1 MYFFFSKV
9 LLFLISPI
17 IWISVLLLIALFT
30 KRPKLKKRSLL
41 FAVLLLLIFSNQGL
55 LELFARHWNIP
66 RSSIDKNKVYSAV
79 IVLGGFSGEDNRGN
93 GFFNENSDRF
103 IQGIR
108 LKTEGR
114 VSHILI
120 SGGNGS
126 LGADAFTEGAWVQQ
140 ELKEFKFPDSVVL
153 IEKKSRNTLENAAFS
168 KQLLEQAHLP
178 PPYLLVTST
187 WHMRR
192 SEYIFKKAGLDV
204 IPYSCNY
211 LAGNRTLSFTEFF
224 FPDTHTLYIWDYYI
238 KEFIGLMV
246 THIKYM
252 F

>member
-9 LLFLISPI
+9 LLFIISPI
-17 IWISVLLLIALFT
+17 IWISVLLLISLFS

-41 FAVLLLLIFSNQGL
+41 FAILLLLIFSNQGL

-66 RSSIDKNKVYSAV
+66 RSSIDQQKVYSAV
-79 IVLGGFSGEDNRGN
+79 IVLGGFSGGDNKGN

-108 LKTEGR
+108 LKTTGH

-126 LGADAFTEGAWVQQ
+126 LAADAFTEGAWVQK

-153 IEKKSRNTLENAAFS
+153 IEQKSRNTLENAAFS
-168 KQLLEQAHLP
+168 KQILDKAHLP
-178 PPYLLVTST
+178 GPYLLVTSA

-192 SEYIFKKAGLDV
+192 SMYIFKKAGLDV
-204 IPYSCNY
+204 IPYSCNF
-211 LAGNRTLSFTEFF
+211 LAGDRSLSFTEFF
-224 FPDTHTLYIWDYYI
+224 LPDSHALFIWDYYI
-238 KEFIGLMV
+238 KEVVGLIV
-246 THIKYM
+246 THVKYA